1 MARLSSTRTRR
12 PMRVRGRSSS
22 ASRRAARPS
31 GVLGSRLTA
40 SDTTASRC
48 IRGRPRRWAA
58 AAAAAAAAA
67 PRGVVLRSFFLRGG
81 FRVFRGSSAS
91 GVGAS
96 SSRLFF
102 GTYVG
107 ATLRVD
113 RAGGFTGLS
122 APRVTLRR
130 RPGTLARV
138 PAREPG
144 GSSRDDAGVRGFLE
158 PSHVGDGVGGSS
170 AASGPPRPRGVFG
183 DSTAASDLGFFS
195 LDGSLMSVRY
205 QMPCPGVAHAFP

>member
-1 MARLSSTRTRR
+1 M
-12 PMRVRGRSSS
+12 
-22 ASRRAARPS
+22 
-31 GVLGSRLTA
+31 
-40 SDTTASRC
+40 
-48 IRGRPRRWAA
+48 
-58 AAAAAAAAA
+58 
-67 PRGVVLRSFFLRGG
+67 
-81 FRVFRGSSAS
+81 
-91 GVGAS
+91 
-96 SSRLFF
+96 
-102 GTYVG
+102 
-107 ATLRVD
+107 RVD

-130 RPGTLARV
+130 RRGALAWV

-205 QMPCPGVAHAFP
+205 QMPCPGVPTLCVTTTNLAKRLPLSVSAVAPSKAGFGRAGSRSVSRRLGQLNTSTPDIAHFVRRSALPRPSFLPG